1 MKHLIKKILKENEFE
16 WAGEQLDIPTDEI
29 EKWAQQNESVV
40 SKYIQRLQQLEDK
53 LPKVDWDD
61 RDNLFKTETQN
72 TLGIIQLK
80 NDLRNIYDSIEE
92 LQNGIDELRNPEEQ
106 DEEY

>member
-1 MKHLIKKILKENEFE
+1 MRKTIKKILKENEFE

-40 SKYIQRLQQLEDK
+40 GKYIQRLQQLEDK

-61 RDNLFKTETQN
+61 RDN
-72 TLGIIQLK
+72 K

-92 LQNGIDELRNPEEQ
+92 LQNGIDELRNPEEH
-106 DEEY
+106 DEEF